1 LKATNPQDGA
11 GQVVPLVTEP
21 ARTVARNA
29 FFLVL
34 GQATTTVLA
43 IALNAVL
50 GRRLGAEGFGV
61 YYLLTT
67 IATFAYVFVEWG
79 QPLFVIRCIATAP
92 ARSGELLGSA
102 LALRIAFALVAVVP
116 AAFAAWALGSG
127 SHTIW
132 LGALLMVAS
141 IPTFLIQ
148 AYGMVFRG
156 RDRMGGDAS
165 VSSTNKALAL
175 GLTLLALAL
184 GMGLPGVIVA
194 QGLAGLA
201 ALGLAV
207 VIYRRLGAP
216 RLTCNRATIR
226 EIVAGGAPILAMTA
240 AISAQPY
247 LDAVV
252 LSRLAPALVVGWYGA
267 ARNILGTLIAPAA
280 ILGSAAYPQLS
291 RVSQDQAA
299 LRETAGS
306 AMRTMVWLGGLGATG
321 TFLFAHEAVALIYGS
336 SGFEPA
342 AIILQVFAP
351 GLFLLFVDMLIASI
365 VYACGGA
372 KGFAV
377 AKIASVLVSTALDV
391 ALVPYFQ
398 TRFGNGGIAI
408 VVSFAASEF
417 VVFAGALLVLK
428 RGTLSPTVLLD
439 LGRALA
445 SAALTALVI
454 RMLPRLPFAVG
465 VVACVAAFTG
475 LSILVG
481 LVRRGDVAL
490 LRSFLRRPRLG
501 G

>member
-1 LKATNPQDGA
+1 MQPAP
-11 GQVVPLVTEP
+11 EP

-34 GQATTTVLA
+34 GQVTTTVLA
-43 IALNAVL
+43 ITLNAVL
-50 GRRLGAEGFGV
+50 GRKLGAEGFGV

-67 IATFAYVFVEWG
+67 IATFAFVFVEWG

-102 LALRIAFALVAVVP
+102 LALRVAFALVAVVP

-127 SHTIW
+127 TSTIW

-148 AYGMVFRG
+148 GYGMVFRG
-156 RDRMGGDAS
+156 RDRMGSDAT
-165 VSSTNKALAL
+165 VSSANKAIALAI
-175 GLTLLALAL
+175 TLLALGL
-184 GMGLPGVIVA
+184 GMGLPGVIAA
-194 QGLAGLA
+194 QGLAGLL
-201 ALGLAV
+201 ALGLAAWL
-207 VIYRRLGAP
+207 YRRLGAP
-216 RLTCNRATIR
+216 RLACSLATVR
-226 EIVAGGAPILAMTA
+226 EILAGGAPILAMTA

-252 LSRLAPALVVGWYGA
+252 LSRLAPAVAVGWYGA

-291 RVSQDQAA
+291 RASQDPVA
-299 LRETAGS
+299 LRKAAGS
-306 AMRTMVWLGGLGATG
+306 AMRTMVWLGALGATG
-321 TFLFAHEAVALIYGS
+321 TYLFAHEAVALIYGS

-342 AIILQVFAP
+342 AVILQVFAP

-372 KGFAV
+372 KGFAI
-377 AKIASVLVSTALDV
+377 AKIVSVLVSTALDV
-391 ALVPYFQ
+391 VLVPIFQ
-398 TRFGNGGIAI
+398 ARTGNGGIAI

-417 VVFAGALLVLK
+417 VVFTGALIVLK
-428 RGTLSPTVLLD
+428 RGTFSPTVLLD
-439 LGRALA
+439 VGRAIA
-445 SAALTALVI
+445 CAGLTALLFRV
-454 RMLPRLPFAVG
+454 LPHLPFIVG
-465 VVACVAAFTG
+465 VVVCVTAFTG
-475 LSILVG
+475 LSVLVG

-490 LRSFLRRPRLG
+490 LGSFLRRPRLG
-501 G
+501 A